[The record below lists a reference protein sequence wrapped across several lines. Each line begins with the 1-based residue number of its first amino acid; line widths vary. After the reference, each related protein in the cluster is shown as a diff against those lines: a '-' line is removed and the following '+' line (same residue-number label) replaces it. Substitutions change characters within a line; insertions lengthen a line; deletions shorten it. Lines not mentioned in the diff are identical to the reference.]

1 MPRRVPMVRSERPS
15 KHMVKMLMPQMGC
28 SSRSASLVILMP
40 ICSSPMGNCG
50 CGSAVIHSRKS
61 SCRSSVLVK
70 KLSTSVRY
78 ESPRCV
84 FCNSTHSP
92 SCVAVEMSFRA
103 MISWP

>member
-1 MPRRVPMVRSERPS
+1 MSWLTQAYELRSPARMPT
-15 KHMVKMLMPQMGC
+15 G
-28 SSRSASLVILMP
+28 ASLVSLMD